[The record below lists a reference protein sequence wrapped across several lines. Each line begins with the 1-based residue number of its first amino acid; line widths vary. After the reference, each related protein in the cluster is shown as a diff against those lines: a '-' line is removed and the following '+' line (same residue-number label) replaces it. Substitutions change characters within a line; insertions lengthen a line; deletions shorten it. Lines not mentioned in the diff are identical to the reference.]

1 MTANYPLTRRSFL
14 AVPAAAFFAQQIS
27 LSAAAVAAMKDAYK
41 NVFLI
46 GTAVDFRRPDEF
58 TPEELALITSQFNAI
73 TPENSM
79 KPGPVHP
86 QEDTWNWTTPDAL
99 LSFCADQGIKAF
111 GHTLVWH
118 AQTNPWFFENA
129 TRDLALARL
138 RTHIHTLV
146 GRYKGKISG
155 WDVVNEAINDGGDA
169 TTGATENLRD
179 SRWLQTVGPDFL
191 TQAFRF
197 AREADPNVPLHY
209 NDYSIESGFKHQSS
223 LVLLKR
229 LIADGAPIT
238 TVGIQGHWSLAG
250 LTPERYQQIDDAI
263 AHYKAL
269 KLKVA
274 ITELD
279 VTLSGAGGG
288 QLGGG
293 RPRHATSSTDSGA
306 ASGPGRGVRE
316 VVRHLR
322 EAPRR
327 GRSRHLLGLARP
339 SVLAIGSEPAR
350 VRPRRQTEAGVGR
363 DRRGGSEVGGVQ
375 SGVPRIPLAAQYTCA
390 QHVRAARVAG
400 PAQSIVAARGTMAS
414 MPTGLD

>member
-1 MTANYPLTRRSFL
+1 M
-14 AVPAAAFFAQQIS
+14 
-27 LSAAAVAAMKDAYK
+27 
-41 NVFLI
+41 
-46 GTAVDFRRPDEF
+46 
-58 TPEELALITSQFNAI
+58 
-73 TPENSM
+73 
-79 KPGPVHP
+79 
-86 QEDTWNWTTPDAL
+86 
-99 LSFCADQGIKAF
+99 
-111 GHTLVWH
+111 
-118 AQTNPWFFENA
+118 
-129 TRDLALARL
+129 
-138 RTHIHTLV
+138 
-146 GRYKGKISG
+146 SG

-223 LVLLKR
+223 LALLKR

-274 ITELD
+274 ISELD

-293 RPRHATSSTDSGA
+293 
-306 ASGPGRGVRE
+306 GRGTPPPPPTAE
-316 VVRHLR
+316 QLQAQA
-322 EAPRR
+322 EAYGKLFGIFVKHRDAVDRVTFWGLHHRR
-327 GRSRHLLGLARP
+327 SWQSGRARSRSTATANP
-339 SVLAIGSEPAR
+339 SRRWTQSSRRLRSRRRSIWCATDPAR
-350 VRPRRQTEAGVGR
+350 RP
-363 DRRGGSEVGGVQ
+363 
-375 SGVPRIPLAAQYTCA
+375 IHLC
-390 QHVRAARVAG
+390 AARSGCPSSG
-400 PAQSIVAARGTMAS
+400 PAQSIVAARDTMAS
-414 MPTGLD
+414 IPTGLDYQ

>member
-1 MTANYPLTRRSFL
+1 MPASFPLTRRSFL
-14 AVPAAAFFAQQIS
+14 AVPAAALFAQRLS
-27 LSAAAVAAMKDAYK
+27 LSATAVAAMKEAYR

-46 GTAVDFRRPDEF
+46 GTALDFRRPDEF
-58 TPEELALITSQFNAI
+58 NPEELELITSQFNAI

-86 QEDTWNWTTPDAL
+86 QEDTWNWTPPDAL
-99 LSFCADQGIKAF
+99 LSFCTDQRIKVF

-118 AQTNPWFFENA
+118 SQTNPWFFENA
-129 TRDLALARL
+129 TRDVVVARL

-146 GRYKGKISG
+146 GRYKGRISG

-169 TTGATENLRD
+169 VTGATENLRN

-197 AREADPNVPLHY
+197 AREADPDVALHY
-209 NDYSIESGFKHQSS
+209 NDYTIESGFKHQSS

-238 TVGIQGHWSLAG
+238 TVGIQGHWSLTG

-293 RPRHATSSTDSGA
+293 RGA
-306 ASGPGRGVRE
+306 PPPPPTAE
-316 VVRHLR
+316 QLQAQA
-322 EAPRR
+322 EAYGKLFAIFVKHRDAVDR
-327 GRSRHLLGLARP
+327 VTFWGLH
-339 SVLAIGSEPAR
+339 
-350 VRPRRQTEAGVGR
+350 
-363 DRRGGSEVGGVQ
+363 DRRSWRSGQ
-375 SGVPRIPLAAQYTCA
+375 SPLAFD
-390 QHVRAARVAG
+390 RDG
-400 PAQSIVAARGTMAS
+400 KPKPALDAIVAAA
-414 MPTGLD
+414 PK